1 MYRVT
6 KSISFCYGHRLLNY
20 PGKCRHLHGH
30 NAKAVITLE
39 GEHLDELGMLFDF
52 NEIKASVKDWIDEE
66 VDHTMLLYKKDP
78 LIPLLEQQGERFMVT
93 EENPTAE
100 HIARIIFDRVLA
112 KGYPVVEVEV
122 AETDSCV
129 ASYRHSQ

>member
-30 NAKAVITLE
+30 NAKAIITLQ
-39 GEHLDELGMLFDF
+39 GEKLDHLGMLFDF
-52 NEIKASVKDWIDEE
+52 NEIKAAIKNWIDDE
-66 VDHTMLLYKKDP
+66 VDHTMLLFKNDP
-78 LIPLLEQQGERFMVT
+78 LIPILEQQGERFMTT

-100 HIARIIFDRVLA
+100 HIAKIIFDRVKA
-112 KGYPVVEVEV
+112 AGYPVASVDVS
-122 AETDSCV
+122 ETDSCV
-129 ASYRHSQ
+129 ASYSES

>member
-39 GEHLDELGMLFDF
+39 GEALDELGMLFDF
-52 NEIKASVKDWIDEE
+52 NEIKAAVKSWIDEE
-66 VDHTMLLYKKDP
+66 LDHTMLLYKKDP
-78 LIPLLEQQGERFMVT
+78 IIPLLEQAGERFLVT

-100 HIARIIFDRVLA
+100 HIAKMIYDRVRA
-112 KGYPVVEVEV
+112 AGYPVAEVTV
-122 AETDSCV
+122 TETDTCY
-129 ASYRHSQ
+129 ASYRE

>member
-30 NAKAVITLE
+30 NANAIITLE
-39 GEHLDELGMLFDF
+39 GENLDDLGMLFDF
-52 NEIKASVKDWIDEE
+52 NEIKASVKDWIDQEI
-66 VDHTMLLYKKDP
+66 DHTLLLYKKDP
-78 LIPLLEQQGERFMVT
+78 LIPVLEKEGERFMTT

-100 HIARIIFDRVLA
+100 HIARMIFDRVKA
-112 KGYPVVEVEV
+112 AGYPVAEVSV
-122 AETDSCV
+122 SETDTCCAIYSD
-129 ASYRHSQ
+129 S